1 WPIGMGKLFKG
12 VFDLL
17 HNRVHLYSPTHGG
30 RIQTGEVIE
39 GLDNHRLDELVG
51 SQADE
56 LRDEIDLVKGASA
69 PFDLEAYR
77 RGEQTPVF
85 FGSGVNNF
93 GVRELLDAFVEW
105 APAPLPR
112 ETQTRTVEPA
122 EEKFSGFV
130 FKIQA
135 NMDPMHHDRVAFLR
149 ICSGRYQKGMRLYH
163 VRLKRQVQISNAI
176 TFMAAER
183 EHTDEAWPGD
193 ILGLHNHGTIQI
205 GDAFT
210 QGEELKFTGIPDF
223 APEMFRRI
231 VLRDPLRVKALNKGV
246 DQLSEEGA
254 IRVFRPL
261 FGNDI
266 IIGAVGILQFD
277 VVAHR
282 LQHEYGV
289 ECSYE
294 NVQVATARWVR
305 CADDKKF
312 TEFRTKLNDNLALDS
327 GGDLVYIAPTRV
339 NLQLTQERWPD
350 VEFLATREH

>member
-1 WPIGMGKLFKG
+1 
-12 VFDLL
+12 
-17 HNRVHLYSPTHGG
+17 
-30 RIQTGEVIE
+30 
-39 GLDNHRLDELVG
+39 
-51 SQADE
+51 
-56 LRDEIDLVKGASA
+56 
-69 PFDLEAYR
+69 
-77 RGEQTPVF
+77 
-85 FGSGVNNF
+85 
-93 GVRELLDAFVEW
+93 
-105 APAPLPR
+105 
-112 ETQTRTVEPA
+112 
-122 EEKFSGFV
+122 
-130 FKIQA
+130 
-135 NMDPMHHDRVAFLR
+135 
-149 ICSGRYQKGMRLYH
+149 MRLYN
-163 VRLKRQVQISNAI
+163 VRLQRQVQISNAI

-223 APEMFRRI
+223 APELFRRI
-231 VLRDPLRVKALNKGV
+231 VLRDPLRMKALNKGV

-266 IIGAVGILQFD
+266 IIGAVGVLQFD

-305 CADDKKF
+305 CADDKKLA
-312 TEFRTKLNDNLALDS
+312 EFRAKLNDNLALDS
-327 GGDLVYIAPTRV
+327 GGALVYIAPTRV

>member
-1 WPIGMGKLFKG
+1 
-12 VFDLL
+12 
-17 HNRVHLYSPTHGG
+17 
-30 RIQTGEVIE
+30 
-39 GLDNHRLDELVG
+39 
-51 SQADE
+51 
-56 LRDEIDLVKGASA
+56 
-69 PFDLEAYR
+69 
-77 RGEQTPVF
+77 
-85 FGSGVNNF
+85 
-93 GVRELLDAFVEW
+93 
-105 APAPLPR
+105 
-112 ETQTRTVEPA
+112 
-122 EEKFSGFV
+122 
-130 FKIQA
+130 
-135 NMDPMHHDRVAFLR
+135 
-149 ICSGRYQKGMRLYH
+149 
-163 VRLKRQVQISNAI
+163 
-176 TFMAAER
+176 MAAER

-223 APEMFRRI
+223 APELFRRI
-231 VLRDPLRVKALNKGV
+231 VLRDPLRMKALSKGV

-282 LQHEYGV
+282 LKHEYGV
-289 ECSYE
+289 ECAYE

-305 CADDKKF
+305 SADDKKLA
-312 TEFRTKLNDNLALDS
+312 EFRIKLNDNLALDS
-327 GGDLVYIAPTRV
+327 GGALVYIAPTKV